1 MIRGT
6 ADLIELARAAP
17 DIGAYPADT
26 VLLNNVVCVQAT
38 MEMRNSAREAVLPP
52 SLHPTIPASMSIQVW
67 KVGDSPW
74 GAFSMAMARIS
85 CRSGVRARGFVS
97 AAFASTPAATRAL
110 RGGYGFPIQLAEI
123 KLQHGYSGITA
134 QVRWNNRTVLELRGV
149 DPEPMGHDDVQY
161 TGSLTLAN
169 TPNGL
174 RLLQVEAE
182 YQSTQVERLRPTL
195 QTFVGADWGNPLL
208 IPARTV
214 SASVAHAAIELPP
227 IRFVCRPDELAFT
240 GTETVKQSDPA

>member
-1 MIRGT
+1 
-6 ADLIELARAAP
+6 
-17 DIGAYPADT
+17 
-26 VLLNNVVCVQAT
+26 
-38 MEMRNSAREAVLPP
+38 
-52 SLHPTIPASMSIQVW
+52 
-67 KVGDSPW
+67 
-74 GAFSMAMARIS
+74 
-85 CRSGVRARGFVS
+85 
-97 AAFASTPAATRAL
+97 
-110 RGGYGFPIQLAEI
+110 
-123 KLQHGYSGITA
+123 
-134 QVRWNNRTVLELRGV
+134 
-149 DPEPMGHDDVQY
+149 MGHDDVQY

-174 RLLQVEAE
+174 RLLQIEAE

-195 QTFVGADWGNPLL
+195 QTFVGADWGNALL